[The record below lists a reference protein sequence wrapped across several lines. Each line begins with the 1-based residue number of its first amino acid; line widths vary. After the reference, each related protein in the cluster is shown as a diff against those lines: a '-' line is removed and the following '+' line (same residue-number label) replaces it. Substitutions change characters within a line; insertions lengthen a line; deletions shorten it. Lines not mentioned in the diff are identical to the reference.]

1 MSSNTINP
9 SPYLRSSWD
18 FPQEDLKQVVK
29 ELTRSYI
36 SIAQNI
42 NVRTIG
48 LFPTNRPAITG
59 EAYYITS
66 AKQQAFRQI
75 YPFTATGNIIHGI
88 NFNEINSITACTGSF
103 TDGTNWYGTI
113 FGGSVAIAG
122 QVSFYLTPTNI
133 VIEAGA
139 GSPGI
144 TKGLIVLSW
153 IANP

>member
-1 MSSNTINP
+1 MENP
-9 SPYLRSSWD
+9 
-18 FPQEDLKQVVK
+18 QQVVK

-66 AKQQAFRQI
+66 AKQQAYRQI
-75 YPFTATGNIIHGI
+75 YPFKATGNIPHGI
-88 NFNEINSITACTGSF
+88 NLNEIYGFVHCEGAF
-103 TDGTNWYGTI
+103 TDGTNWYGCI
-113 FGGSVAIAG
+113 FGSTVAIAG
-122 QVSFYLTPTNI
+122 QYSFYLTPANI
-133 VIEAGA
+133 VVVSGA
-139 GSPGI
+139 TPPAI
-144 TKGLIVLSW
+144 TQGMITLSW